1 MNTQRDGVK
10 MNGGAALD
18 PAHWRLEG
26 WHAVAG
32 DGTRRTVY
40 VRALIDWGSHEFRT
54 CPLSYRERL
63 AIIESVGE
71 GQILA
76 AMAEIAQMKERPYVI
91 EVHGKSDL
99 DDLRRSALAEN
110 ATGH

>member
-1 MNTQRDGVK
+1 MSDGAS
-10 MNGGAALD
+10 N
-18 PAHWRLEG
+18 PTHWRLEG
-26 WHAVAG
+26 WHAVAD
-32 DGTRRTVY
+32 DGTGRTVY
-40 VRALIDWGSHEFRT
+40 VRDLIDWGSHEFTT

-76 AMAEIAQMKERPYVI
+76 AMAEIAQMKQRTYSI

-99 DDLRRSALAEN
+99 DDLRRSALAGN
-110 ATGH
+110 ATTNGK

>member
-1 MNTQRDGVK
+1 
-10 MNGGAALD
+10 MNGGTALD
-18 PAHWRLEG
+18 PSHWRLEG
-26 WHAVAG
+26 WHAVAD

-63 AIIESVGE
+63 AIIESIGE

-76 AMAEIAQMKERPYVI
+76 AMAEIAEMKQRTYAI

-99 DDLRRSALAEN
+99 EDLRRSALSEKAKTHGN
-110 ATGH
+110 SVIAS